1 MKFHKTRRDD
11 SLYMCNTLWQIIK
24 KKLQSIKNFGYTI
37 DEEFV
42 HVMGHVHLNC
52 SGYIRSVWYMYLK
65 TENCCLK
72 TFVKIRV
79 GENAYE
85 IA

>member
-1 MKFHKTRRDD
+1 M
-11 SLYMCNTLWQIIK
+11 
-24 KKLQSIKNFGYTI
+24 KNFGYTI

-65 TENCCLK
+65 TEKCCLK
-72 TFVKIRV
+72 TQTKWAHSFSKKKKNVMDTKN
-79 GENAYE
+79 EMD
-85 IA
+85 

>member
-1 MKFHKTRRDD
+1 MKFHKTRRHD

-52 SGYIRSVWYMYLK
+52 SGYIRSIWYMYLK

-85 IA
+85 NA